1 MGKFEQ
7 WLGDRPLITDGA
19 WGTQLQAR
27 GLEPGVIPDTWN
39 LEHPELVESVARA
52 YVEAGSE
59 VILTNTF
66 RANAVTL
73 GEAGLA
79 GQVEAI
85 NRAGVEISKRAAAG
99 RALVFASLG
108 PTGKMLMMGEVTAE
122 AVLEALGGQARALA
136 AAGADALLIET
147 MSDVEEAK
155 LAVKAARETGLPV
168 IASFAFDTGKNKDRT
183 MMGATPETAAREMEA
198 AGADA
203 VGANCGAGVES
214 FVAVCARLR
223 ASCSLPVW
231 IKANAGLPQMKDG
244 RAVYTTSAG
253 HFASHYA
260 ALAEAGASFI
270 GGCCGTSPEF
280 IAELVRVRGA
290 E

>member
-1 MGKFEQ
+1 MGKLEQ
-7 WLGDRPLITDGA
+7 WLAGGPLITDGA

-27 GLEPGVIPDTWN
+27 GLEPGVIPDRWN
-39 LEHPELVESVARA
+39 LEHPERVESVARA

-79 GQVEAI
+79 EKVEAI
-85 NRAGVEISKRAAAG
+85 NRAGVEISRRAAG
-99 RALVFASLG
+99 QKALVFASMG

-122 AVLEALGGQARALA
+122 AVLEAFGAQARALA
-136 AAGADALLIET
+136 AGGADALLIET
-147 MSDVEEAK
+147 MSDVEEAR
-155 LAVKAARETGLPV
+155 LAVQAAKATGLPV

-183 MMGATPETAAREMEA
+183 MMGVTPETAAHAMKA
-198 AGADA
+198 AGVDA

-214 FVAVCARLR
+214 FVAVCARLK
-223 ASCSLPVW
+223 AGCGLPVW
-231 IKANAGLPQMKDG
+231 IKANAGLPQMRDG
-244 RAVYTTSAG
+244 QAVYATTAG
-253 HFASHYA
+253 HFASYYA
-260 ALAEAGASFI
+260 ALVEAGASFI

-280 IAELVRVRGA
+280 IVELVRARGM